1 MEIIQ
6 EENNFYKDRSD
17 MFNLKGLLDI
27 EDFIKKNDVK
37 EISNPIFFNQ
47 NKLPTSD
54 GLLSN
59 EE

>member
-27 EDFIKKNDVK
+27 EDFSHNKDLD
-37 EISNPIFFNQ
+37 IF
-47 NKLPTSD
+47 D
-54 GLLSN
+54 GGYGKSK
-59 EE
+59 

>member
-27 EDFIKKNDVK
+27 EDFSHKNFCPDCGAKMKVK
-37 EISNPIFFNQ
+37 EYW
-47 NKLPTSD
+47 
-54 GLLSN
+54 
-59 EE
+59 E

>member
-47 NKLPTSD
+47 NKPPP
-54 GLLSN
+54 
-59 EE
+59 